1 MGAICPKAIDKYP
14 KGHYNRHIQNDKE
27 ENKMV
32 IAAVLAA
39 IMGIGGAA
47 IILTLYALHRITGGK
62 MRLKKWLHINF
73 DF

>member
-1 MGAICPKAIDKYP
+1 MA
-14 KGHYNRHIQNDKE
+14 
-27 ENKMV
+27 

-39 IMGIGGAA
+39 IMGIGSAA

-62 MRLKKWLHINF
+62 MRLKKWLYINF

>member
-1 MGAICPKAIDKYP
+1 
-14 KGHYNRHIQNDKE
+14 
-27 ENKMV
+27 MV

-39 IMGIGGAA
+39 IMGIGSAA

-62 MRLKKWLHINF
+62 IKIKKWLYINF